1 MRVEKNTEAI
11 RDAFIEKHKGK
22 LKFTGA
28 QHSRIKQVQSIIK
41 NTKSTPRNLMVVE
54 GFWGVQLCLEKNIVI
69 DAVFFSPELFVSDDA
84 YHLAEDLI
92 DQEGPYDR
100 CLVSDKVFSRI
111 SEYKKPDGLLAVCE
125 IPQYDFKDIVP
136 TEKSLYVILDGVEIP
151 GNIGTILRSCDGAGV
166 RGVIICNRR
175 ARLTHPKVLKGSQG
189 AIFSVPVLEK
199 AVDET
204 VQWLEENNITI
215 ALTDTDAKE
224 NYFQSQYPAKTA
236 LVAGSERYGISKEWY
251 NHAGMLVKIPM
262 LGTCDSLNVAV
273 STSIIVYDASIKI
286 SERTE
291 RKH

>member
-11 RDAFIEKHKGK
+11 REAFIEKHKGK

-41 NTKSTPRNLMVVE
+41 NTKSNPRNLMVVE

-84 YHLAEDLI
+84 YQLAEKLI
-92 DQEGPYDR
+92 DQEAPYDR

-189 AIFSVPVLEK
+189 AIFSVPVLEQE
-199 AVDET
+199 VDET
-204 VQWLEENNITI
+204 VRWLEENNITI

-224 NYFQSQYPAKTA
+224 DYFQSQYPAKTA

-251 NHAGMLVKIPM
+251 KHAGMLVKIPM
-262 LGTCDSLNVAV
+262 RGSCDSLNVAV
-273 STSIIVYDASIKI
+273 STSIILYDAAMKLKGS
-286 SERTE
+286 RV
-291 RKH
+291 